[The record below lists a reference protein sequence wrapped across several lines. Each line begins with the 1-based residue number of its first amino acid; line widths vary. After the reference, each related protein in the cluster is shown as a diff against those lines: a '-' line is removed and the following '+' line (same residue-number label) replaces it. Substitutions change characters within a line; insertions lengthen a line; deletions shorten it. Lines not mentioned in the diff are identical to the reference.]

1 MVCPN
6 CRASVAEESNFCP
19 KCGAALRG
27 HAESKN
33 QNQSSPK
40 PDGAVKRFVRSLW
53 RENKPGF
60 LILSL
65 LLLAML
71 GSFGYFLYSRTGRFV
86 VTVESVSKDEAI
98 DFYTK
103 AALDVYCREFT
114 AECQSEK
121 TKTIET
127 EIKRVIPAL
136 FRDNAGGYA
145 RITYYNGTRE
155 PITAAR
161 FKYRQPPG
169 SWRVGNSK
177 NYYQPKIDRLREVAL
192 RGGNLPFEHK
202 VDLSLT
208 IATVEHSVPFTLQ
221 SGESKSWCLINETGN
236 RERQIEYAQNGKIY
250 ETPVLR
256 QN

>member
-65 LLLAML
+65 LLVAML

-86 VTVESVSKDEAI
+86 VTVERISRDEALDI
-98 DFYTK
+98 YTK
-103 AALDVYCREFT
+103 ATLKVYCREFRPDCV
-114 AECQSEK
+114 E
-121 TKTIET
+121 
-127 EIKRVIPAL
+127 
-136 FRDNAGGYA
+136 
-145 RITYYNGTRE
+145 
-155 PITAAR
+155 
-161 FKYRQPPG
+161 
-169 SWRVGNSK
+169 
-177 NYYQPKIDRLREVAL
+177 
-192 RGGNLPFEHK
+192 RGEN
-202 VDLSLT
+202 
-208 IATVEHSVPFTLQ
+208 
-221 SGESKSWCLINETGN
+221 
-236 RERQIEYAQNGKIY
+236 QIEKDIRLLLPEILLPPRSSDAKIIY
-250 ETPVLR
+250 RNRTSTPII
-256 QN
+256 N

>member
-1 MVCPN
+1 MVCSKCQAN
-6 CRASVAEESNFCP
+6 VANDSNFCP
-19 KCGAALRG
+19 RCGTRFKRQKG
-27 HAESKN
+27 VN
-33 QNQSSPK
+33 
-40 PDGAVKRFVRSLW
+40 RFVANLW

-65 LLLAML
+65 LLVAML

-114 AECQSEK
+114 AECQSGK

-155 PITAAR
+155 PITATK

-177 NYYQPKIDRLREVAL
+177 NYYQPKIDRLREVSL

-202 VDLSLT
+202 VDLALT
-208 IATVEHSVPFTLQ
+208 IATVDHSIPFTLQ

-256 QN
+256 QNQS